1 MFGHVTAH
9 EIGLRPLIGENYTNG
24 TEAWEIV
31 NAKVVTS
38 VSLKT
43 SRSTHF
49 KIEEIYIGITE
60 RVLTTDLKEKAL

>member
-9 EIGLRPLIGENYTNG
+9 EIGLRPLIGVNYTNG

-31 NAKVVTS
+31 NAKVVTG
-38 VSLKT
+38 V

-60 RVLTTDLKEKAL
+60 RVLTTELKEKVL